1 MIRRNLLGSYFLT
14 SLFLLLSSSLAV
26 AQLTRVN
33 VGYSAV
39 SADQLPAWVAKESG
53 IFAKNG
59 LDVQLI
65 FFTGGSTAIL
75 ALVSGDVPIT
85 QVSGP
90 GLVSSTLAGAD
101 CVCVAAGITSLNYV
115 LMGKP
120 GVKTAEQLKGGTV
133 AISRFGSATDTIARF
148 ALRRIGLTPGK
159 DVTLVQVGSGPERLS
174 AALTGRVSAS
184 VINPPSSFVAEKKG
198 LAMIADVAK
207 MGLVFQHTGAA
218 TTRKYIKENPDIVRR
233 YVRSHV
239 EAVHKMW
246 TDKEATI
253 KALSRYMGSGLDR
266 ETLEKSY
273 ENVMTEAM
281 YPKKQYPSVE
291 GLKTVLED
299 IAERDPR
306 AKTAKPEQ
314 FIEASFIRELDQS
327 GFIDGFTKKIA
338 PTCYF
343 HVEHATRRRGV
354 S

>member
-1 MIRRNLLGSYFLT
+1 MNKRTLILVTVLLAQLVIGP
-14 SLFLLLSSSLAV
+14 LAH
-26 AQLTRVN
+26 AQLTRIN
-33 VGYSAV
+33 VGYSAA
-39 SADQLPAWVAKESG
+39 SADQLPAWVAKDAG

-59 LDVQLI
+59 LDPQLI
-65 FFTGGSTAIL
+65 FFTGGTTAIL
-75 ALVSGDVPIT
+75 ALVSGDVPMT

-90 GLVSSTLAGAD
+90 GLVNSVFAGSDA
-101 CVCVAAGITSLNYV
+101 VYIASGTTSLNYV

-120 GVKTAEQLKGGTV
+120 GLKSAEQLKGGTV
-133 AISRFGSATDTIARF
+133 AISRFGSATDSIARY

-159 DVTLVQVGSGPERLS
+159 DVTIVQVGSGPERLS

-198 LAMIADVAK
+198 LAIIADVAK

-218 TTRKYIKENPDIVRR
+218 TTRRYIKENPDIVRR
-233 YVRSHV
+233 YVRSHI
-239 EAVHKMW
+239 EAVHRMW

-291 GLKTVLED
+291 GLKTVLDE

-314 FIEASFIRELDQS
+314 FIDASFIRELDQS
-327 GFIDGFTKKIA
+327 GFIDGLYKKK
-338 PTCYF
+338 
-343 HVEHATRRRGV
+343 
-354 S
+354 